1 MTVQKFVKTEQ
12 TPNCGCVTGGGCRC
26 NPCTCKTCSC

>member
-1 MTVQKFVKTEQ
+1 MSKTEKQ
-12 TPNCGCVTGGGCRC
+12 VEAAKAETQGGCKC

>member
-1 MTVQKFVKTEQ
+1 MKDRQNVEAER
-12 TPNCGCVTGGGCRC
+12 NCGCAKGGCRC